1 MVPDF
6 CPGTAGFPGKATAFP
21 AGKEAEEKN
30 IPVRDLLERLFH
42 DAGFGFGQIR
52 RNNGRTESPVTAG
65 AGEISFR
72 VPGRRLPATR
82 RDNPEE

>member
-1 MVPDF
+1 MRSDF
-6 CPGTAGFPGKATAFP
+6 CPGTAGFSRKATAFP
-21 AGKEAEEKN
+21 TGKEPEEKN

-42 DAGFGFGQIR
+42 DVGFGFGQIR

-65 AGEISFR
+65 AGEILFR
-72 VPGRRLPATR
+72 VPGRWLPASR